1 MATFNLEGY
10 IETAWGGGEL
20 TGIDQFVAEDC
31 VFRDVS
37 GSIRLTGIDAL
48 TANLRQWHEVF
59 DDPHVEIRRVL
70 EDRSS
75 PTIVWDWTLTARP
88 AIARNSADNR
98 AEVSIYGIT
107 FATILDGKIAEEMN
121 CTDMKEF
128 VDLVKGC
135 RE

>member
-1 MATFNLEGY
+1 MTAFNLEGY
-10 IETAWGGGEL
+10 IEAAWGGGEL
-20 TGIDQFVAEDC
+20 MGIDQFVTEDC

-37 GSIRLTGIDAL
+37 GSIRLTGIDAVA
-48 TANLRQWHEVF
+48 ANLRQWHEVF
-59 DDPHVEIRRVL
+59 DNPHVEIRRVL

-88 AIARNSADNR
+88 VIVRNGADDR
-98 AEVSIYGIT
+98 ANVSIYGIT
-107 FATILDGKIAEEMN
+107 FATIHDGKIAEEVN

-128 VDLVKGC
+128 VDFVNGR